1 METVPEDVKE
11 WVGEGGQL
19 ASRRVEAVVEYV
31 APRLTQLTS
40 SLARVQQRLAETAED
55 TLDSVPT
62 LEKLVEELQETL
74 DVARYISFRTFKIS
88 LISAVET
95 FYNLGLPY
103 PRAPCPS
110 RPPRCTT
117 L

>member
-1 METVPEDVKE
+1 MSTNLREVALFQKKVLFFSGKLREGSLTTLDQAVETVPEDVKE

-19 ASRRVEAVVEYV
+19 ASRRVEAVVDYV

-74 DVARYISFRTFKIS
+74 DVARYISDI
-88 LISAVET
+88 
-95 FYNLGLPY
+95 
-103 PRAPCPS
+103 
-110 RPPRCTT
+110 
-117 L
+117 

>member
-1 METVPEDVKE
+1 MTGLYQAVETVPEDVKE

-19 ASRRVEAVVEYV
+19 ASRRVEAVVDYV
-31 APRLTQLTS
+31 APRLSQLTS

-74 DVARYISFRTFKIS
+74 DVARYHSDI
-88 LISAVET
+88 
-95 FYNLGLPY
+95 
-103 PRAPCPS
+103 
-110 RPPRCTT
+110 
-117 L
+117 